1 MSEENQYY
9 FEIQKHD
16 SEIILIDNKILIIKK
31 ELLSQKGIPDMKQ
44 KVNIIDDKLN
54 QQNKLQIQINQS
66 IDECSEIINGLNTT
80 LYSGKIRNNKEVE
93 AIELELQSKTNIL
106 EDLNPKSLKVIE
118 NINKLTE
125 LKESLEIKIM
135 TSEDNWNN
143 LEIKLKEQIKSF
155 DAKKNSLIEIKNSL
169 SKDLNKNVLN
179 LYENFLSKSGNIG
192 IAKLE
197 NNISSCCKMELPNAF
212 IEKIKS
218 TTTPIV
224 CNCGKSL
231 IAE

>member
-1 MSEENQYY
+1 MSEENQNY

-31 ELLSQKGIPDMKQ
+31 ELLSQKGIPNMKE
-44 KVNIIDDKLN
+44 KVNVIDDKLN
-54 QQNKLQIQINQS
+54 QQIKLQIQINQS
-66 IDECSEIINGLNTT
+66 LDECTGIINGLNTT

-93 AIELELQSKTNIL
+93 AIQLELKTKTNIL
-106 EDLNPKSLKVIE
+106 DDLNPKSLKVLE
-118 NINKLTE
+118 NINKLTD
-125 LKESLEIKIM
+125 LKESIEIKIM
-135 TSEDNWNN
+135 TTEENWNN
-143 LEIKLKEQIKSF
+143 LEIKLNEQIKSF
-155 DAKKNSLIEIKNSL
+155 DLQKTTLIEIKKSL
-169 SKDLNKNVLN
+169 SKSLNKNVLN
-179 LYENFLSKSGNIG
+179 LYENFLSKSGSIG